1 MSERT
6 RTELERGPEV
16 PGESG
21 VGARSPG
28 DHPAPGEERIRELED
43 RIRRLSDRLA
53 ALSDL
58 AERRGGEVEVLRARY
73 RESQAKY
80 ANLRAR
86 PAVRASRRTSEL
98 VRAVRG
104 LGRRGRSAVRQGLA
118 RVGILPVGWHRLRV
132 SAGAERRLV
141 EELRAGLPPAP
152 GPSAISVGVLIVSSG
167 AGPTDRLR
175 DSLTRSQV
183 VLAEV
188 RTVPSLDGRL
198 ADAVADL
205 RGDAVLI
212 VSDAVE
218 PIEDGWL
225 LRLLAALEEAGAGI
239 IGAGIVHGRRPGPR
253 VGKAGEMA
261 DLTVRHLGL
270 AFDSVRGVPL
280 PRLIGHGA
288 DPRSVG
294 ADQRSDV
301 AAVDTCLLLRRTTLD
316 AVGGLAQTQELDVGD
331 ADLCLRIR
339 AAGGRVVVARDVML
353 LHRGPDGGP
362 RPAPAVVDRLA
373 NAWSPYLFREVLLDR
388 LAGRATWST
397 TPIEATL
404 AGAGSPDDEQVGE
417 LVTALGTLGWAIHR
431 SSPAADGS
439 AADATA
445 DIVVLLDPS
454 GDPRLVGRHAI
465 RVAIVRSDVET
476 WTAQSWFDD
485 LDVVLVPDEEIA
497 RAVGR
502 HSTRVARVAGAKDDF
517 GGVPPTG
524 RPPGPAGSGAGLAQQ
539 IAASIADW
547 AAAPHIALVIGAE
560 TWERAAVWGDSFFAR
575 GLQRE
580 LERRGAPTVL
590 AVTDES
596 SAPHV
601 TRADVTIAL
610 FGSATHQTR
619 SGQVNVL
626 WIISHPDRVTRSV
639 CDRFDLIF
647 AASDRFAGAL
657 GRRLGRTVLP
667 LHQATDPDRFHP
679 AAGGPRHAL
688 LFVGNSRGVRRPIL
702 DDLADTPHELAVYG
716 RNWSADLLDPRR
728 LHGDWVPNEELGRF
742 YASAEIVL
750 SDHWADMRDE
760 GFIANRVYDAAA
772 AGGFVISD
780 HLPEIDAEF
789 DGGVVT
795 YRDAADLRAL
805 VDRFLADPAARAA
818 HARIAREAVL
828 RRHTFASRANTILE
842 AVTPVLRDRRLP
854 VPRPGDS
861 P

>member
-6 RTELERGPEV
+6 HTELEPGPDG
-16 PGESG
+16 PGGSG

-28 DHPAPGEERIRELED
+28 DRPALAEQRIRELED
-43 RIRRLSDRLA
+43 RVLRLSDRLA
-53 ALSDL
+53 ALADL
-58 AERRGGEVEVLRARY
+58 AERRAGEVEVLRARYRKSQARY

-86 PAVRASRRTSEL
+86 PAVRASRRVGEI

-118 RVGILPVGWHRLRV
+118 RVGIVPRGRHRLRV

-152 GPSAISVGVLIVSSG
+152 GPSTMSVGVLIVSSG
-167 AGPTDRLR
+167 TGPTDRLR
-175 DSLTRSQV
+175 DSLARSQV
-183 VLAEV
+183 LLADV
-188 RTVPSLDGRL
+188 RTVPRLDGRL

-205 RGDAVLI
+205 HGDAVLI

-225 LRLLAALEEAGAGI
+225 LRLLAALAPSEMGMVGAR
-239 IGAGIVHGRRPGPR
+239 IVYGRRPGPG
-253 VGKAGEMA
+253 VGKAGDMA

-270 AFDSVRGVPL
+270 EFDPAPGVPL
-280 PRLIGHGA
+280 PRLIGQGS
-288 DPRSVG
+288 DPRSIG
-294 ADQRSDV
+294 ADQRSEV
-301 AAVDTCLLLRRTTLD
+301 AAVDTCLLLRRATLD

-331 ADLCLRIR
+331 VDLCLRIR
-339 AAGGRVVVARDVML
+339 AAGGHVVVAGDVVL
-353 LHRGPDGGP
+353 LHRGPDGGS

-397 TPIEATL
+397 TPLEVTL
-404 AGAGSPDDEQVGE
+404 AGVGSADDEQVRE
-417 LVTALGTLGWAIHR
+417 LATALGMQGWIVRR
-431 SSPAADGS
+431 SGPAAGGS
-439 AADATA
+439 AADAAA
-445 DIVVLLDPS
+445 DVVVLLDPS
-454 GDPRLVGRHAI
+454 GDPRLVGRQAI
-465 RVAIVRSDVET
+465 RVALVRSDVER
-476 WTAQSWFDD
+476 WTAQPWFDD
-485 LDVVLVPDEEIA
+485 LDIVLVPDEEIA

-502 HSTRVARVAGAKDDF
+502 RSTRVARTAGA
-517 GGVPPTG
+517 T
-524 RPPGPAGSGAGLAQQ
+524 AGLAQR

-547 AAAPHIALVIGAE
+547 AAAPHIVLVIGAE

-590 AVTDES
+590 AVTEES
-596 SAPHV
+596 ASPHV
-601 TRADVTIAL
+601 ARADVTIAL
-610 FGSATHQTR
+610 FGSTTHETR
-619 SGQVNVL
+619 PGQVNVL

-639 CDRFDLIF
+639 CGRFDLIF
-647 AASDRFAGAL
+647 AASDRFASAL
-657 GRRLGRTVLP
+657 GRRLGRIVAP
-667 LHQATDPDRFHP
+667 LHQATDPDRFRP
-679 AAGGPRHAL
+679 DASGPRHAL

-702 DDLADTPHELAVYG
+702 DDLAETPHELAVYG
-716 RNWSADLLDPRR
+716 RNWSPDLLDPRR
-728 LHGDWVPNEELGRF
+728 LQGDWVPNEELGRF
-742 YASAEIVL
+742 YASADIVL

-818 HARIAREAVL
+818 HARTAREAVL
-828 RRHTFASRANTILE
+828 RRHTFAIRADTILE
-842 AVTPVLRDRRLP
+842 AVTPLLRDRRLP
-854 VPRPGDS
+854 VPRPGDG